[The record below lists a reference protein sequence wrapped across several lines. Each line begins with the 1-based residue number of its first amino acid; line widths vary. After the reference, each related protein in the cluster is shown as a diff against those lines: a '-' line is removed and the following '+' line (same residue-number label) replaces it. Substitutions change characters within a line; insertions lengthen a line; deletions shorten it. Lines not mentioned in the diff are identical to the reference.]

1 MSTTLSLH
9 SCLFLCVAGF
19 DFVPLLET
27 LTIMPRDNTTYCVT
41 VTILDDDALELTE
54 TFDISLSPAS
64 GFESLV
70 LLSASSDTHTVTI
83 SDDSADL
90 GMKDCHLNHFLFKRT
105 REVVPLRG

>member
-1 MSTTLSLH
+1 MS
-9 SCLFLCVAGF
+9 
-19 DFVPLLET
+19 DFIPLMET
-27 LTIMPRDNTTYCVT
+27 LTIMPRDNTTYCVN
-41 VTILDDDALELTE
+41 VTIIDDDALELNE

-90 GMKDCHLNHFLFKRT
+90 GMNDCLSNHTVSDHTCNFDI
-105 REVVPLRG
+105 VHMQSV